1 VPISG
6 HMGATEE
13 VASRFP
19 APHIDTAAQ
28 SDSSSLPS
36 RDMIVAIDGPA
47 GSGKSTVASTLAT
60 RLGFHYLDTG
70 AMYRA
75 LTWIARRD
83 GADLGDGP
91 ALAALAQAHPVT
103 FGLDGHV
110 EMDGEDVTVAI
121 RHAEIDRLVPTVAGH
136 PEVRTVMR
144 ERQRSL
150 ATAGDSVIEG
160 RDIGTVVAPDAD
172 VKVFLLADVDERAR
186 RRTRDRPGEPAET
199 LAADLRSRDERD
211 AVNTQPAADAV
222 LLDTTLL
229 SVEDVVERIAELV
242 DARR

>member
-1 VPISG
+1 
-6 HMGATEE
+6 
-13 VASRFP
+13 
-19 APHIDTAAQ
+19 
-28 SDSSSLPS
+28 
-36 RDMIVAIDGPA
+36 MIVAIDGPA

-83 GADLGDGP
+83 GVDLADGSVLAEL
-91 ALAALAQAHPVT
+91 ALAHPVT

-110 EMDGEDVTVAI
+110 EMDGEDVTTAI
-121 RHAEIDRLVPTVAGH
+121 RAAEIDRLVPSVARH
-136 PEVRTVMR
+136 PEVRKVMR
-144 ERQRSL
+144 ERQRAL
-150 ATAGDSVIEG
+150 AIAGNSVIEG
-160 RDIGTVVAPDAD
+160 RDIGTVVAPDAE
-172 VKVFLLADVDERAR
+172 VKVFLLADEDERAR
-186 RRTRDRPGEPAET
+186 RRTNDRPGVSAET

-229 SVEDVVERIAELV
+229 SPEDVVARIVELV
-242 DARR
+242 EARR